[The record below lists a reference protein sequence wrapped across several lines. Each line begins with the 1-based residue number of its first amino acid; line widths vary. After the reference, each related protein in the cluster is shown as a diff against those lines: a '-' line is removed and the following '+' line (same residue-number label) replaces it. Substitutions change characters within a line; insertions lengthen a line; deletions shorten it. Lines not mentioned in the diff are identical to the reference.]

1 MALLT
6 KTQILEA
13 KDIDTVTVAVPEWGG
28 EVLVKGLTGLERDAF
43 EKSVV
48 EIRGKNVRFTAENI
62 RARLAAFSIVD
73 EEGNRMFS
81 DKEIIELGK
90 KSAVALE
97 RVFSVASKLSGLSD
111 EDVSELSKN

>member
-6 KTQILEA
+6 KAQILEA
-13 KDIDTVTVAVPEWGG
+13 SDIETIKVSVPEWGG

-48 EIRGKNVRFTAENI
+48 EIRGKNIRFTADNI
-62 RARLAAFSIVD
+62 RARLVAFSIVD
-73 EEGNRMFS
+73 EAGKRVFS
-81 DKEIIELGK
+81 DAEISELGK

-97 RVFSVASKLSGLSD
+97 RIFSIASKLSGLSD